1 MTELRR
7 VAATL
12 LVLLS
17 FPVAARADWKAEL
30 LTRLGREPDYRAAY
44 DFLSEEAKK
53 LEPDDRQTAG
63 LLLPF
68 LASKLGEK
76 ETERDLVAAYFET
89 YRDYDPDFGFLDDY
103 TIRDFLAFWAAWKR
117 TYPLVFDVTLLS
129 YDRRVATGLPGSIDI
144 GLELLNEAFYRIS
157 LGPYI
162 LEGGHWPAGFHILTI
177 PLRGLFERS
186 ETYEFVLDLKSG
198 DLLLRKPISLRVEL
212 ADVAV
217 PVPQPPRE
225 AEARPARGVPLKPI
239 AEGELSLYI
248 DGKLVLRSRKI
259 AAKPASFTFPLGGPL
274 MPGQKPYMPP
284 PKDVPAA
291 HGVSI
296 IDALALAYK
305 ALKDLVSRKPPQPSP
320 PSYTKVSNLSFAYPR
335 TTAEGGTV
343 SARASLSITPGRA
356 TVLRE

>member
-7 VAATL
+7 IAVAL
-12 LVLLS
+12 LALLS
-17 FPVAARADWKAEL
+17 LSAAARADWKAEL
-30 LTRLGREPDYRAAY
+30 LARLGREPDYRAAY
-44 DFLSEEAKK
+44 EYLSEEAGK
-53 LEPDDRQTAG
+53 LEQDDRQTAG

-68 LASKLGEK
+68 LASKLGQK
-76 ETERDLVAAYFET
+76 GTERDLIAAYFET
-89 YRDYDPDFGFLDDY
+89 YRDYDPDFGFLDDR
-103 TIRDFLAFWAAWKR
+103 TIRDFLTFWAVWKR

-144 GLELLNEAFYRIS
+144 GLELLNETFYRVS

-186 ETYEFVLDLKSG
+186 ETYDFVLDLKSG
-198 DLLLRKPISLRVEL
+198 DLVLRKPISLRVEL

-217 PVPQPPRE
+217 PVPQPRPE
-225 AEARPARGVPLKPI
+225 ADPRPARGVALKPI
-239 AEGELSLYI
+239 EEAELSLYI

-274 MPGQKPYMPP
+274 MAGQKPYMPP

-305 ALKDLVSRKPPQPSP
+305 ALKDLVSKKPPQPSP
-320 PSYTKVSNLSFAYPR
+320 PSYAKVTSLSFAYPR
-335 TTAEGGTV
+335 TTADGGTV
-343 SARASLSITPGRA
+343 SARASLSIRPGRA
-356 TVLRE
+356 AVLRE